1 MKLLYDLLPVILFFL
16 AYKFYDALPEP
27 AVLAVGAW
35 LPVALVP
42 GDPGHAIYLAT
53 AVAMGVM
60 VVQLGLGFAVKR
72 RLEAM
77 PMLTGALI
85 VVLGGAT
92 LLLHDP
98 LFILWK
104 PTLVNFL
111 FAVVFLIPPWL
122 GRSTL
127 VESMMGHALHVPKRI
142 WARTNHA
149 WVIFFI
155 VSGLANLFVAYTFSE
170 AFWVDF
176 KLFGM
181 LGMTLVFILGQAVY
195 LARHHTEPD
204 QHTSPGDPS

>member
-16 AYKFYDALPEP
+16 AYKFYGALPESG
-27 AVLAVGAW
+27 VLAMGAW
-35 LPVALVP
+35 LPVALDP

-60 VVQLGLGFAVKR
+60 VAQLGLGFAIKR

-77 PMLTGALI
+77 PMFTGALI

-98 LFILWK
+98 VFILWK
-104 PTLVNFL
+104 PTLVNLL
-111 FAVVFLIPPWL
+111 FAVVFLVPPWL
-122 GRSTL
+122 GRPTL
-127 VESMMGHALHVPKRI
+127 VQTLMGHALHVPKRI